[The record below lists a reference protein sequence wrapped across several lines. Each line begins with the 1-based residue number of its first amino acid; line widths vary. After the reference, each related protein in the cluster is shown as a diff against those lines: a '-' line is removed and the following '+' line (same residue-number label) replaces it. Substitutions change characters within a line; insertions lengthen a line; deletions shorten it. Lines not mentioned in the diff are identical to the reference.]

1 MFSGLVSGKARIQ
14 RLEQEGKTI
23 VLTVKTFPE
32 NLAGV
37 KIGDSIAVNGCCLTV
52 EAFSKDSFT
61 VTMMPQTFAKTTFKN
76 LQAGDQVN
84 MERSVPVGGRFDA
97 GFLRVGLPVDFD
109 LLSWPGSY
117 AVRYGLCFKQGLVE
131 AERDHRCDFQCY
143 LAGWRFAVDQV
154 HWILVKNEEFAD
166 TRVLHSSV
174 FSCLK
179 QKNKKFY
186 LFSPGKITIIRT
198 IPRKE
203 KDFPP

>member
-1 MFSGLVSGKARIQ
+1 MNQIYH
-14 RLEQEGKTI
+14 
-23 VLTVKTFPE
+23 
-32 NLAGV
+32 
-37 KIGDSIAVNGCCLTV
+37 
-52 EAFSKDSFT
+52 
-61 VTMMPQTFAKTTFKN
+61 
-76 LQAGDQVN
+76 
-84 MERSVPVGGRFDA
+84 A

-143 LAGWRFAVDQV
+143 LAGRRFAVDQV

-198 IPRKE
+198 ILLKE